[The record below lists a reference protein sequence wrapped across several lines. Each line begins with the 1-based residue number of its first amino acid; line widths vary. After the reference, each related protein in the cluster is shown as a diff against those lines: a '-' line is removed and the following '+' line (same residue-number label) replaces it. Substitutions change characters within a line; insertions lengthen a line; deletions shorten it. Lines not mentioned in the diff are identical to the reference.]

1 MGRFTNGELDAL
13 IYAAEQTP
21 ARNPQE
27 DRALERDALLRIV
40 PLLFGHH
47 HDAEL
52 R

>member
-27 DRALERDALLRIV
+27 DRALVDALKK
-40 PLLFGHH
+40 LL
-47 HDAEL
+47 AQREAQK
-52 R
+52 